1 MGVLQGFVY
10 FDIVEKVPFR
20 LTQNV
25 VDGFGITGVEGV
37 FRRACEITL
46 RILRENKNSLI
57 SVLESFVHDP
67 LLDLQLA
74 RPTHVGDGVEDQC
87 YSLC

>member
-1 MGVLQGFVY
+1 M
-10 FDIVEKVPFR
+10 EKVPFR

-25 VDGFGITGVEGV
+25 IDGFGITGIEGV
-37 FRRACEITL
+37 YRRCCEVTL

-74 RPTHVGDGVEDQC
+74 RPGHVSRILMANSSSYKSDYVFWP
-87 YSLC
+87 